1 MAFFSVIIPLFNKEN
16 HIENTLKSVLNQT
29 FQDFEVI
36 IVEDCSTDDSKKK
49 AESFLFE
56 KIKIIQHEKNKGLSA
71 SRNTGIENSNSSF
84 LAFLDA
90 DDIWHKNY
98 LEKIFELIQ
107 NFPTAHLFATNYLE
121 AYSNEV
127 AVSPSS
133 NLKNFETDGLVPDFF
148 ESNLHQNIYC
158 PSSLCVK
165 KEVFEKIGG
174 YNTTINYG
182 EDVDFNIRAN
192 SVFKLA
198 YSKMALVDNIMFSNN
213 KITNSSL
220 KNKTI
225 TDFDFYEPL
234 AKTNKSLKKYLD
246 INRYMMANNY
256 RNQGDL
262 LNSEKLKKGI
272 DKNPKISGLNVKQ
285 RILLELPPFILQLIT
300 KLKLALL
307 KKGFRISSFKTL

>member
-1 MAFFSVIIPLFNKEN
+1 MAFFSVIIPLYNKEN
-16 HIENTLKSVLNQT
+16 HIEKTLKSVLNQT

-36 IVEDCSTDDSKKK
+36 IVEDCSTDNSKQK
-49 AESFLFE
+49 AKSIISE
-56 KIKIIQHEKNKGLSA
+56 KIRIIQHEKNKGLCA
-71 SRNTGIENSNSSF
+71 SRNTGIEKANSDF

-90 DDIWHKNY
+90 DDIWHDNY
-98 LEKIFELIQ
+98 LEKIFQLIQ

-121 AYSNEV
+121 AYSNEI

-133 NLKNFETDGLVPDFF
+133 NLKKFETDSIVPDFF
-148 ESNLHQNIYC
+148 ESSLHQNIYC
-158 PSSLCVK
+158 FSSICVK
-165 KEVFEKIGG
+165 KEIFEKIGG
-174 YNTTINYG
+174 FNTMINYG

-192 SVFKLA
+192 NSFQLA
-198 YSKMALVDNIMFSNN
+198 YSNCPLVDVIMFSEN

-234 AKTNKSLKKYLD
+234 AVCNKSLKKYLD

-307 KKGFRISSFKTL
+307 KRGVRISSFN

>member
-1 MAFFSVIIPLFNKEN
+1 MPFFSIIIPLYNKEN
-16 HIENTLKSVLNQT
+16 FIEETLKSVLNQT
-29 FQDFEVI
+29 FQDFEII
-36 IVEDCSTDDSKKK
+36 IVEDCSTDNSKQK
-49 AESFLFE
+49 AESVVSE
-56 KIKIIQHEKNKGLSA
+56 KIKIIQHEKNRGLSA
-71 SRNTGIENSNSSF
+71 SRNTGIEKANSDF

-90 DDIWHKNY
+90 DDIWHDNY
-98 LEKIFELIQ
+98 LEKIFQLIQ

-121 AYSNEV
+121 AYSNEI

-148 ESNLHQNIYC
+148 ESSLHQNIYC
-158 PSSLCVK
+158 FSSICVK
-165 KEVFEKIGG
+165 KEIFEKIGG
-174 YNTTINYG
+174 FNTMINYG

-192 SVFKLA
+192 NSFQLA
-198 YSKMALVDNIMFSNN
+198 YSNCPLVDVIMFSEN

-234 AKTNKSLKKYLD
+234 AVCNKSLKKYLD

-307 KKGFRISSFKTL
+307 KRGVRISSFN

>member
-1 MAFFSVIIPLFNKEN
+1 MPFFSIIIPLYNKEN
-16 HIENTLKSVLNQT
+16 FIEETLKSVLNQT
-29 FQDFEVI
+29 FQDFEII
-36 IVEDCSTDDSKKK
+36 IVEDCSTDNSKQK
-49 AESFLFE
+49 AESVVSE
-56 KIKIIQHEKNKGLSA
+56 KIKIIQHEKNRGLSA
-71 SRNTGIENSNSSF
+71 SRNTGIEKANSDF

-90 DDIWHKNY
+90 DDIWHDNY
-98 LEKIFELIQ
+98 LEKIFQLIQ

-121 AYSNEV
+121 AYSNEI

-148 ESNLHQNIYC
+148 ESSLHQNIYC
-158 PSSLCVK
+158 FSSICVK
-165 KEVFEKIGG
+165 KEIFEKIGG
-174 YNTTINYG
+174 FNTMINYG

-192 SVFKLA
+192 NSFQLA
-198 YSKMALVDNIMFSNN
+198 YSNCPLVDVIMFSEN

-234 AKTNKSLKKYLD
+234 AVCNKSLKKYLD

-307 KKGFRISSFKTL
+307 KRGVRISSFKTL

>member
-1 MAFFSVIIPLFNKEN
+1 MAFFSVIIPLYNKEN
-16 HIENTLKSVLNQT
+16 HIEKTLKSVLNQT

-36 IVEDCSTDDSKKK
+36 IVEDCSTDNSKQK
-49 AESFLFE
+49 AKSIISE
-56 KIKIIQHEKNKGLSA
+56 KIRIIQHEKNKGLCA
-71 SRNTGIENSNSSF
+71 SRNTGIEKANSDF

-90 DDIWHKNY
+90 DDIWHDNY
-98 LEKIFELIQ
+98 LEKIFQLIQ

-121 AYSNEV
+121 AYSNEI

-133 NLKNFETDGLVPDFF
+133 NLKNFETDSIVPDFF
-148 ESNLHQNIYC
+148 ESSLHQNIYC
-158 PSSLCVK
+158 FSSICVK
-165 KEVFEKIGG
+165 KEIFEKIGG
-174 YNTTINYG
+174 FNTMINYG

-192 SVFKLA
+192 NSFQLA
-198 YSKMALVDNIMFSNN
+198 YSNCPLVDVIMFSEN

-234 AKTNKSLKKYLD
+234 AVCNKSLKKYLD

-307 KKGFRISSFKTL
+307 KRGVRISSFN

>member
-1 MAFFSVIIPLFNKEN
+1 ML
-16 HIENTLKSVLNQT
+16 
-29 FQDFEVI
+29 
-36 IVEDCSTDDSKKK
+36 
-49 AESFLFE
+49 
-56 KIKIIQHEKNKGLSA
+56 
-71 SRNTGIENSNSSF
+71 
-84 LAFLDA
+84 FLDA
-90 DDIWHKNY
+90 DDIWHKEY
-98 LEKIFELIQ
+98 LEKIHQLTQ
-107 NFPTAHLFATNYLE
+107 SFPEAHLFATNYLE
-121 AYSNEV
+121 VYSKKV
-127 AVSPSS
+127 AVYPSS
-133 NLKNFETDGLVPDFF
+133 NLKDFANDGIIPDFF

-174 YNTTINYG
+174 YKTTINYG

-198 YSKMALVDNIMFSNN
+198 YSKKALVDNIMFSDN

-234 AKTNKSLKKYLD
+234 AVCNKSLKKYLD

-262 LNSEKLKKGI
+262 LNSEKLKKR
-272 DKNPKISGLNVKQ
+272 D
-285 RILLELPPFILQLIT
+285 
-300 KLKLALL
+300 
-307 KKGFRISSFKTL
+307 